1 MILILL
7 GILLLLIG
15 IILLIVP
22 FWDNYREVKQV
33 VGLYLTIFG
42 VIVGITCTCI
52 CLQNKPHAVYENI
65 QVERRMLQYELDML
79 NDMTDADANVSYEHI
94 IKFNNKL
101 MLIKEGARS
110 PWTSWLYSSKIADD
124 VSYVR

>member
-1 MILILL
+1 M
-7 GILLLLIG
+7 LLIG

-22 FWDNYREVKQV
+22 FWDNYLEVKQV

-42 VIVGITCTCI
+42 VIVGITCICI
-52 CLQNKPHAVYENI
+52 CLQNKPHAVYEDI

-79 NDMTDADANVSYEHI
+79 NDMTDADADVSYEHI

-101 MLIKEGARS
+101 MLIKQGAQS